1 MATKDILEIE
11 AEIINFVVTSPLNM
25 VEDLGS
31 FHIYDKP
38 IVGVAS
44 ADDPFFDRLKEKEIV
59 GPQHMSPKEWLES
72 ARSVIVYFLPF
83 SKRVRESNRTGV
95 HVSAEWLYGRI
106 EGEAMNTA
114 LRTHL
119 VQMFVNMGAKALAP
133 VLDPRFKVADLRSNW
148 SERHAAYIAG
158 LGTFSLS
165 RSLITRVGSAGRIGT
180 LIVDFDIEPTR
191 REYDESE
198 EYCSKCGACILRCP
212 PLAIDEKGKDNP
224 VCSQYLDRVRVRFKP
239 RYGCGK
245 CQTGVPCESSIPKA
259 R

>member
-11 AEIINFVVTSPLNM
+11 AELINFVVTSPLNI
-25 VEDLGS
+25 VEELGS
-31 FHIYDKP
+31 LHIYDKP

-59 GPQHMSPKEWLES
+59 GPQHMSPREWLGT

-83 SKRVRESNRTGV
+83 SKRIRESNRKGV
-95 HVSAEWLYGRI
+95 HASTEWLYGRI
-106 EGEAMNTA
+106 EGEIMNNA
-114 LRTHL
+114 LKSHL
-119 VQMFVNMGAKALAP
+119 VQVLVDAGSQALCP
-133 VLDPRFKVADLRSNW
+133 VLDARFKAADFKSNW

-165 RSLITRVGSAGRIGT
+165 RSLITRVGSAGRIGSVIT
-180 LIVDFDIEPTR
+180 DLDIEPTP
-191 REYDESE
+191 REYDESD

-245 CQTGVPCESSIPKA
+245 CQTGVPCESSIPK
-259 R
+259 RG